1 MKKGVLILLMGL
13 LTQAVSGLFVV
24 KNFGEDPELHLVDYQ
39 VFKRGERMEYL
50 VHYGWIDAG
59 KAIVEVQNE
68 DMEYQGRTML
78 HIKGWGRS
86 KGAFDFFYKVRD
98 YYETVMD
105 PDSMV
110 PYHFV
115 RDINEGGF
123 KFRKE
128 YNFDRENQRVVTHNG
143 EIIKVPGG
151 VQDLLS
157 SYYFARH
164 IDLDSYQI
172 GDVISFKAIVDEKV
186 EPLRIRYLGKEKVK
200 IKTGTYRCHKFQPL
214 VQEGRIFDD
223 PEDLTVYISDD
234 KNKVPVLMKADVL
247 VGSIKMELISWEGL
261 LHDLARE

>member
-1 MKKGVLILLMGL
+1 
-13 LTQAVSGLFVV
+13 
-24 KNFGEDPELHLVDYQ
+24 
-39 VFKRGERMEYL
+39 MEYL